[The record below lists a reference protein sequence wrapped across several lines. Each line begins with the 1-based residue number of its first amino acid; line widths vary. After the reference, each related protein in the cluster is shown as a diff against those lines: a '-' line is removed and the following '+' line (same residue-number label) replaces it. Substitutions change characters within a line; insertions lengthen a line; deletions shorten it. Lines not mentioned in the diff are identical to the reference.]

1 MSIIDL
7 FPYPKSLTESG
18 GDIDVTGRSLDVVVP
33 DDAGE
38 VIANARSFLLA
49 AWGDGAGAPYRISI
63 EIAPLDVTAD
73 GPGRE
78 EAYTLDLTTNG
89 GTIRAEHERGAFL
102 AAQTI
107 GTILKHNT
115 GTIPAVQITDWPD
128 LAWRGLYVESKW
140 GPDLMTLDDWKALID
155 EMASKKLNSLGVG
168 VYGCWS
174 AQYAKKRTE
183 FLMLPFPEYPDL
195 VTEKTIRYY
204 SPKADAWQ
212 TLTYVP
218 KMVEHDFFGEVVAY
232 GKSHNVFVRPH
243 FNGPGHNSVLPR
255 YFPEM
260 ASLDEN
266 GNPKGY
272 GYCLTNDAT
281 YTRLFELFDSVIDRY
296 LAPNGVN
303 WFHMGLDEV
312 WLTPGIDESDI
323 PKLVDPWCQCEN
335 CRDRDKG
342 ELLQD
347 YAVRVCSHLK
357 SKGIENITLWDDEL
371 RRKDALTEQFGK
383 KLADAGL
390 SGNVVVQ
397 WWRYGSPVLMPTPE
411 IGVRAWST
419 PMTGYWSNLFT
430 QSYTS
435 NIWDLVTHGV
445 QHGIEGADSYCIYDL
460 AFDRNYALLA
470 NITWNTDDRETL
482 FGFKAR
488 YAKATL
494 GRALGNI
501 EASTAFANYEEAFGS
516 PGFGTNTLGWLLY
529 YWHTYPAA
537 RAKSTYPQ
545 NVVETLRTAEPR
557 FVSSIRVAASFAEEA
572 RALFAKAN
580 AAAPSPLLA
589 EYEAETNKLVG
600 VWNAYTSILAAAT
613 ALDAGDRTGA
623 TTSLADAREQLVAV
637 MAKLEVTKAQALL
650 PQILRDMSILLRY
663 VERLGEDIQAL
674 DSESR
679 IAFAELPV
687 NSLDLDIE
695 VSTAFEQP
703 VDVPALV

>member
-1 MSIIDL
+1 MTSIDL
-7 FPYPKSLTESG
+7 FPYPKSLVEH
-18 GDIDVTGRSLDVVVP
+18 DDHIDVANRSLQVDLP
-33 DDAGE
+33 A
-38 VIANARSFLLA
+38 
-49 AWGDGAGAPYRISI
+49 GAGATAGHASTVLQHAWGSGSGAAYPISI
-63 EIAPLDVTAD
+63 EIGPLDVPAE
-73 GPGRE
+73 GPARE
-78 EAYTLDLTTNG
+78 ESYSLELGADG
-89 GTIRAEHERGAFL
+89 GTIRAEHERGAYL
-102 AAQTI
+102 AAQTVATLLQNND
-107 GTILKHNT
+107 GS
-115 GTIPAVQITDWPD
+115 IPATTVSDWPD

-140 GPDLMTLDDWKALID
+140 GPDRMTLDDWKALID
-155 EMASKKLNSLGVG
+155 EMGRKKLNTLGIG

-183 FLMLPFPEYPDL
+183 FLMVPFPDYPDL

-204 SPKADAWQ
+204 SPKAETWQ

-218 KMVEHDFFGEVVAY
+218 TMVEDDIFGEVVAY
-232 GKSHNVFVRPH
+232 GVERNVYVRPH

-272 GYCLTNDAT
+272 GYCLTNDAM

-296 LAPNGVN
+296 LAPHGVK

-312 WLTPGIDESDI
+312 WLTAGIDTDDI

-371 RRKDALTEQFGK
+371 RRKDALNETFGK

-397 WWRYGSPVLMPTPE
+397 WWRYGSPVLTPHPE

-430 QSYTS
+430 QSYTA

-445 QHGIEGADSYCIYDL
+445 EHGIEGADSYCIYDL

-470 NITWNTDDRETL
+470 NITWNTDDREML
-482 FGFKAR
+482 YGFKAR

-494 GRALGNI
+494 GREIGNI

-537 RAKSTYPQ
+537 RAVSTYPQ
-545 NVVETLRTAEPR
+545 NVVNELRTMPGR
-557 FVSSIRVAASFAEEA
+557 LVSSIRSAASFATEA
-572 RALFAKAN
+572 RDLFAKAY
-580 AAAPSPLLA
+580 AANPTPLLA
-589 EYEAETNKLVG
+589 EYEAECDKLVG
-600 VWNAYTSILAAAT
+600 IWEVYTHLLDAANQVDAGARDAALT
-613 ALDAGDRTGA
+613 ALEAARTRMV
-623 TTSLADAREQLVAV
+623 SV
-637 MAKLEVTKAQALL
+637 MAKLEAVKAQALL
-650 PQILRDMSILLRY
+650 PQILRDLSILLRY
-663 VERLGEDIQAL
+663 IERLAEDVSSGGAT
-674 DSESR
+674 S
-679 IAFAELPV
+679 FAELPV
-687 NSLDLDIE
+687 NHEDLDVE
-695 VSTAFEQP
+695 VSTAFE
-703 VDVPALV
+703 A